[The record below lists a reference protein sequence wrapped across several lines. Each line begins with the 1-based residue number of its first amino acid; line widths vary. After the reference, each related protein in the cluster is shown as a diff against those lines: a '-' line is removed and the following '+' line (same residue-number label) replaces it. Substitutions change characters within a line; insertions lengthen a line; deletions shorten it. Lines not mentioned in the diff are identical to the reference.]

1 MDVVDRSL
9 RARWSVGQETL
20 GAWVTLPST
29 TVAEVVARVGFDYVC
44 IDLQHGYA
52 DISGLVPLVQAV
64 ELAGGVPIARVP
76 WNEPGVIGRALDA
89 GCHAVIVPMVDTVEQ
104 AAAVVAACH
113 YPPLGRRSWGPMLID
128 GRHGRYRAWADRTV
142 AVIPMIEK
150 FGHMGSRKNLLG
162 PNDSD
167 DQLTSDHGWDT
178 VGKANFLR
186 KIIGELKAA
195 GIRVSIFV
203 DPNVGAVEGAKAV
216 GADRIELYT
225 GPYAHDFHKDKAAAV
240 ADYHRAALR
249 ANEIGIGINAGHD
262 LNLDNLR
269 YFKAQVPDL
278 LEVSIGQALISDAL
292 YYGLEN
298 TIQMYL
304 RELR

>member
-142 AVIPMIEK
+142 AVIPMIETATALE
-150 FGHMGSRKNLLG
+150 NLDGICALEGVDAVYVGPSDLAISLG
-162 PNDSD
+162 LDPSGNDGRAVFD
-167 DQLTSDHGWDT
+167 DAL
-178 VGKANFLR
+178 
-186 KIIGELKAA
+186 
-195 GIRVSIFV
+195 
-203 DPNVGAVEGAKAV
+203 
-216 GADRIELYT
+216 
-225 GPYAHDFHKDKAAAV
+225 AAV
-240 ADYHRAALR
+240 VDACRRHGVVP
-249 ANEIGIGINAGHD
+249 GIH
-262 LNLDNLR
+262 
-269 YFKAQVPDL
+269 
-278 LEVSIGQALISDAL
+278 SDAATAPRRRDQGFRMITVAADIGVL
-292 YYGLEN
+292 GTAMAGALSGARAG
-298 TIQMYL
+298 TPQPASGS
-304 RELR
+304 